1 MLLATRVVAVAVAL
15 VVVVV
20 LVGCVCTRSSG
31 LCGAVEFGN
40 LAIRSSSQLHISGEV
55 FDVVVVYERSL
66 RTKEVLA

>member
-1 MLLATRVVAVAVAL
+1 MLLATRVVAVAVA

-31 LCGAVEFGN
+31 LCGAAEFGN

-55 FDVVVVYERSL
+55 FDVVVV
-66 RTKEVLA
+66 